1 MSPLQLDSTPP
12 TERVMDPPLRHSSS
26 RPVGGVERR
35 TRDLGL
41 PLVVLAEDNVHL
53 RTLLGL
59 ALELVGYPVSL
70 AEPGAH
76 LVAVVEAIAAR
87 GETVGLIITDV
98 RMPVI
103 GGFDAVRV
111 LRESGHAAPLIFM
124 TAYRDAWTRS
134 KAIELGALLLD
145 KPVSIAVLRSAVRV
159 VLAM

>member
-1 MSPLQLDSTPP
+1 M
-12 TERVMDPPLRHSSS
+12 
-26 RPVGGVERR
+26 GGVERR

-41 PLVVLAEDNVHL
+41 PLVVLAEDNVQL

-59 ALELVGYPVSL
+59 ALELTGYPVSL
-70 AEPGAH
+70 AETGAH

-145 KPVSIAVLRSAVRV
+145 KPVSIAVLRAAVRV